1 MNIAM
6 QIDEHFRSAL
16 RSYERRAEVAHEDY
30 ESRLEWIAERSH
42 QIVDEMIERWTP
54 PADRA
59 LRDALE
65 CSEFDGLTYDLLHA
79 LLWQPT
85 AADSVARADALK
97 TKLVEIA
104 RDSYTLNSHA
114 AEQAQREWETRHE

>member
-1 MNIAM
+1 MNINLE
-6 QIDEHFRSAL
+6 IKDHFDRAA
-16 RSYERRAEVAHEDY
+16 RSYERRAEIAHEDY
-30 ESRLEWIAERSH
+30 ESRQEWIAERSH
-42 QIVDEMIERWTP
+42 QIVDEMIEKRTP
-54 PADRA
+54 IADLV

-65 CSEFDGLTYDLLHA
+65 CKEFDGMTYDLLHA

-104 RDSYTLNSHA
+104 RNNYTLNRHA
-114 AEQAQREWETRHE
+114 AERAQREWETRHE